1 MALKTFVKV
10 GNITNLSDARYCA
23 GMGVDMLGFDVESK
37 ISPEKYAEMVGWLSG
52 VRLVAEFSQSGL
64 AEINQ
69 ILQNYYVDAIQ
80 VQREDI
86 LEELESKIKE
96 DSQRPITIIFSSDN
110 LALLQQI
117 AEKYASIVSFL
128 LLRKAEK
135 YDLSQIKTLAQST
148 NLIIE
153 GNYSIEHISN
163 LLANTNIKGIALEG
177 SAEIAPGL
185 KDFDELA
192 EILEALE
199 IDE

>member
-52 VRLVAEFSQSGL
+52 IRLVAEFEQSSL
-64 AEINQ
+64 QEINQ
-69 ILQNYYVDAIQ
+69 ILQKYPVDAIQ
-80 VQREDI
+80 VQKEDI
-86 LEELESKIKE
+86 LEELYQKTK
-96 DSQRPITIIFSSDN
+96 DSEQSLIHIIFSSDSIE
-110 LALLQQI
+110 LLLYI
-117 AEKYASIVSFL
+117 AEKYTFIISFL
-128 LLRKAEK
+128 LLKEAEK
-135 YDLSQIKTLAQST
+135 KSQKDIENLAKKVPLLLQ
-148 NLIIE
+148 
-153 GNYSIEHISN
+153 GNYTVTDIQN
-163 LLANTNIKGIALEG
+163 LLEHTSISGIALEG

-199 IDE
+199 ID